1 MFLALVVLV
10 CPKNGLGA
18 IGLSTLNTGEILL
31 DHLVLLLNAA
41 AVYVL
46 SHFLHI
52 HHLLVV
58 VATHVSGHP
67 WCRRSC
73 HKRHRGNSP
82 LPALSNGSCITTE

>member
-1 MFLALVVLV
+1 MTVSRRGRGDAAGHSPPPGPAIFLALVVLV
-10 CPKNGLGA
+10 CPKTGIGA
-18 IGLSTLNTGEILL
+18 IGLSTLNTWEILL

-58 VATHVSGHP
+58 VATHGQPLVLVS
-67 WCRRSC
+67 
-73 HKRHRGNSP
+73 
-82 LPALSNGSCITTE
+82 

>member
-10 CPKNGLGA
+10 CPKTGLSA

-46 SHFLHI
+46 SHLFHI

-67 WCRRSC
+67 
-73 HKRHRGNSP
+73 
-82 LPALSNGSCITTE
+82 